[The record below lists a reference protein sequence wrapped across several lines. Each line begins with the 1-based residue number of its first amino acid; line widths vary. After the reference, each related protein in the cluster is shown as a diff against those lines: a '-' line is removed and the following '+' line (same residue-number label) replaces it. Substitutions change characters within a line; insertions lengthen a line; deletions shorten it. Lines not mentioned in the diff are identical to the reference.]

1 MYKQQVVHCSRF
13 VVLVCQWYIVGVF
26 VNDMLLCTV
35 HVLPCVLFVTCMYMC
50 VYELNHILVI
60 LPLELGWNP
69 QISRVCVCVCTRMCT
84 CVKEKEIRIHVWRF
98 LIYTH
103 DLKYYF
109 M

>member
-26 VNDMLLCTV
+26 VNDTLLCTV

-60 LPLELGWNP
+60 LPLELDWNP
-69 QISRVCVCVCTRMCT
+69 QISRVCVCVCVCA
-84 CVKEKEIRIHVWRF
+84 HVCA
-98 LIYTH
+98 H
-103 DLKYYF
+103 V
-109 M
+109 